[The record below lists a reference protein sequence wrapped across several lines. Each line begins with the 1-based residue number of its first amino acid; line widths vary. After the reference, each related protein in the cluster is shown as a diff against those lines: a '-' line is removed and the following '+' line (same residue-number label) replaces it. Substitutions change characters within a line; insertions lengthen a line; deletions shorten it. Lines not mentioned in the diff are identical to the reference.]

1 MKVIGRQ
8 QQCAGRGELGQ
19 AVVESG
25 EVAEQQHQ
33 DGVAEYAKQADG
45 EEARQRTEHRATVAE
60 SLPAM
65 PQVGSQSPAACSVAA
80 ATAAPTAKPSTRR
93 VSTR

>member
-65 PQVGSQSPAACSVAA
+65 PQVGSQSPAA
-80 ATAAPTAKPSTRR
+80 TAAPTAKPSTRR

>member
-65 PQVGSQSPAACSVAA
+65 PQVGSQSPQLAPVAA